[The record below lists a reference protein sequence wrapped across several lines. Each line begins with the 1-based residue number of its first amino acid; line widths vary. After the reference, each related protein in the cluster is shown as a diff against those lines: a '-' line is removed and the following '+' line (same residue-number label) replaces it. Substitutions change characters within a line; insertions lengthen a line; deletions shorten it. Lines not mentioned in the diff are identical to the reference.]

1 VQHGTVYMQGRAVTF
16 WGPVNCGRG
25 PHFCGPLA
33 SLANVAYPL
42 RGARADQP
50 RKILR
55 SYGGLDAISAIRNT
69 EIDLKLKVRKGGKL
83 SAGVQG
89 QRPGKF

>member
-1 VQHGTVYMQGRAVTF
+1 
-16 WGPVNCGRG
+16 
-25 PHFCGPLA
+25 
-33 SLANVAYPL
+33 
-42 RGARADQP
+42 
-50 RKILR
+50 LR